1 MKCSS
6 YQNWKRGIHMR
17 VTERFA
23 KETGREYALRILKEN
38 IIHLDLI
45 PGTMLSE
52 NELASEMK
60 LSRTPVREAL
70 IELSKSGI
78 VEIFPQKGSA
88 LTLIDYSMVEEARFM
103 RNVLE
108 CAVVELDCGIEAP
121 GMLEELETNVQLQE
135 FYLKN
140 RSSEKL
146 LELDNQFHRMLFQM
160 AGKPQVY
167 ALMGSITIHFDRVRS
182 MSLATVKE
190 LKTVSD
196 HRAILD
202 AVRAG
207 DKEGARTL
215 METHLSRYKIDQE
228 ELREKYPGYFK

>member
-1 MKCSS
+1 
-6 YQNWKRGIHMR
+6 MR
-17 VTERFA
+17 LTERFA
-23 KETGREYALRILKEN
+23 KETGREYALRMLKEN

-52 NELASEMK
+52 NELAGEMK

-70 IELSKSGI
+70 LELSKSGI
-78 VEIFPQKGSA
+78 VEVFPQRGSA
-88 LTLIDYSMVEEARFM
+88 LSLIDYSMVEEARFM

-108 CAVVELDCGIEAP
+108 CAVVELDCEMKAP
-121 GMLEELETNVQLQE
+121 EMLEELEANVRLQE
-135 FYLKN
+135 FYLEN

-146 LELDNQFHRMLFQM
+146 LELDNQFHRMLFIM
-160 AGKPQVY
+160 AGKPQIY
-167 ALMGSITIHFDRVRS
+167 SLMSSITIHFDRVRS

-202 AVRAG
+202 AVKAG
-207 DKEGARTL
+207 DKQKAREL
-215 METHLSRYKIDQE
+215 MEIHLSRYKIDQK
-228 ELREKYPGYFK
+228 ELREKYPDYFK